1 MQSGWKRWL
10 VPVSGRD
17 LATSWMVLAA
27 ISGLAGLSL
36 GLLIRAELV
45 QPGIQLFSK
54 PSRYNEV
61 LTMHGMVLN
70 YFFVLP
76 LMVGGFGNLVVA
88 DLLEREDAKVRLVSL
103 VAVYLFAAASVAFIL
118 APLMDL
124 LSSVD
129 DQAGSGWT
137 LYPPLAGGTDAGMA
151 FPVIAGALLVCIA
164 ALVLS
169 VAGLIRTAVSAG
181 ASSFVNMFRQGGG
194 IWMVAGMGV
203 AAVQLLADARTAASM
218 LAGTGELLPD
228 FGTGFSA
235 GEVRALELVQPN
247 ALSVALLLLSVG
259 LIVGI
264 AARSAGRPTF
274 LWIVSIV
281 SLSLLLAGLALPRL
295 HLEQMWL
302 DHPWIAG
309 MVLDSRF
316 AVPLVLVGLASLVA
330 LLLARPVP
338 FLEIGWSIGFALIVG
353 TGVYAMRGIG
363 GAGVDMA
370 LHDTYYVVAHLHFLA
385 GMAVP
390 FAAMAGLVSYYPAMT
405 ASLGVMIVGWV
416 GLLLTIAGTLVTF
429 FPMYWLGLMGM
440 PRRYVD
446 YPDAFAQMNAISS
459 TGAAILGVASLL
471 LAVWLAMA
479 IVLRKTLR

>member
-1 MQSGWKRWL
+1 MQSGWKRLL

-17 LATSWMVLAA
+17 LATLWLVLAA
-27 ISGLAGLSL
+27 ITGLAGLTL
-36 GLLIRAELV
+36 GLLIRAELA
-45 QPGIQLFSK
+45 QPGIQLFSN
-54 PSRYNEV
+54 PARYNDV
-61 LTMHGMVLN
+61 VMMHGMVLN
-70 YFFVLP
+70 YFFALP
-76 LMVGGFGNLVVA
+76 LLVGGFGNLVVA
-88 DLLEREDAKVRLVSL
+88 DLLEREDAKVRLVSR
-103 VAVYLFAAASVAFIL
+103 VAVYLFAAASVAFVL
-118 APLMDL
+118 APVLDL
-124 LSSVD
+124 LSS
-129 DQAGSGWT
+129 AREPAASGWT
-137 LYPPLAGGTDAGMA
+137 LYPPLAGGNDAGMA

-169 VAGLIRTAVSAG
+169 VAGLVWTAVSAG

-218 LAGTGELLPD
+218 LAGTSELLPD
-228 FGTGFSA
+228 FGTGLSA
-235 GEVRALELVQPN
+235 GEVTALELVQPD

-259 LIVGI
+259 LIVAI

-302 DHPWIAG
+302 DHPWIAE

-316 AVPLVLVGLASLVA
+316 AVPLALVGFASLIA

-353 TGVYAMRGIG
+353 TGVYAMGGIG

-390 FAAMAGLVSYYPAMT
+390 FAAMAGLVAHYPSMT
-405 ASLGVMIVGWV
+405 ASLGAMIVGWV
-416 GLLLTIAGTLVTF
+416 GLLLTTVGTLVTF

-446 YPDAFAQMNAISS
+446 YPEMFAQVNAISS
-459 TGAAILGVASLL
+459 TGAAILGVAGLL
-471 LAVWLAMA
+471 LAAWLAMA